1 MARLR
6 KRFTQAE
13 KLEIVK
19 QSLEPDTRVVDLAEQ
34 YGIHANT
41 IYKWRD
47 KYFQEQGI
55 LPPGQDPPKLSDQE
69 REIARLKKQLR
80 EAQLERDI
88 LKKAISIFSKKDGTS
103 TDS

>member
-6 KRFTQAE
+6 RRFTQAE
-13 KLEIVK
+13 KLEIVQ
-19 QSLEPDTRVVDLAEQ
+19 QSLEPDIRISDLSEQ
-34 YGIHANT
+34 FGIHVNT
-41 IYKWRD
+41 IYKWRG
-47 KYFQEQGI
+47 KYLRDHGA
-55 LPPGQDPPKLSDQE
+55 PSPGQDTPKMSDSE

-103 TDS
+103 TNS